1 MNKEP
6 SSRNLE
12 GFHFG
17 KRLDQSERAHCCAA
31 KFSEGNYVSPAL
43 VCTDSVL
50 PSSFIHPFLMKL
62 FFHSSKRR

>member
-6 SSRNLE
+6 SRKLQR
-12 GFHFG
+12 FHFG
-17 KRLDQSERAHCCAA
+17 KRLDRVNGFIGCCAA
-31 KFSEGNYVSPAL
+31 NFSEGNYVSPAL

-50 PSSFIHPFLMKL
+50 PSNFIHPFLMKL